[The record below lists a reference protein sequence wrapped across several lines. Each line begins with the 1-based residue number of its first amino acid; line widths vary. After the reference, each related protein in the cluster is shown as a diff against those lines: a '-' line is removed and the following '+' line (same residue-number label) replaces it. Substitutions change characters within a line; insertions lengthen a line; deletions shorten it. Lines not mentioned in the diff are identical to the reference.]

1 MLAPRVYQG
10 GKAGP
15 VGPMTWEPEFFHL
28 AGSWLACRNAALDY
42 PEPLPDG
49 SVYCRYGLMVGE
61 LAVHAEMHLVL
72 KEAGL
77 LPRQRLARLAARLVT
92 IKSANGSLRS
102 SSM

>member
-1 MLAPRVYQG
+1 
-10 GKAGP
+10 
-15 VGPMTWEPEFFHL
+15 MTWEPEFFHL